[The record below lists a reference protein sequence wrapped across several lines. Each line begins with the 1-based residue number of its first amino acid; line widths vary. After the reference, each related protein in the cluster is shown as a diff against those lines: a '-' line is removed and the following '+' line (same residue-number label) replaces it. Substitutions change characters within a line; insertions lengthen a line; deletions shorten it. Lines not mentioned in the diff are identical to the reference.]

1 LFLDFINLV
10 PEVNI
15 IILEDGNTIRADT
28 DGRGGREDAMTHLP
42 NIHRHPD
49 GSIDFDFYRRRASR
63 QRRRTRRLVLRQFL
77 SLIGWPR
84 RRRGAWDAVICCKT

>member
-1 LFLDFINLV
+1 LFLNFINLV
-10 PEVNI
+10 PEVKI
-15 IILEDGNTIRADT
+15 IIPLDGNTYVPTPTDT
-28 DGRGGREDAMTHLP
+28 VGREDAMTHLP